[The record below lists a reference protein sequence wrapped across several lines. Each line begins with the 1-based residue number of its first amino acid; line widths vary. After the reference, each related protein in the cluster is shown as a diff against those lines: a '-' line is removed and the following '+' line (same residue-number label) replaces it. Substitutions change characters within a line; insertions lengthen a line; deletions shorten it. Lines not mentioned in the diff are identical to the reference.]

1 MAQYQ
6 REKGFTFFGS
16 FEELL
21 EKIGKVEGE
30 ELELKCWRAIARYGL
45 YKEKPTDA
53 KVDMLITQLYENID
67 YSQARRED
75 GFRSGRSQTYD
86 YKAIQ
91 RMREEG
97 KSLKEI
103 ERATGASRSTV
114 KRAVKKNEANDGEG
128 AITNDAHEPSG
139 LYNNSNN
146 INTMDNGGALKAPPK
161 REYIAYKDKSDAE
174 YESESDN
181 DTDTEY
187 DNDIDTEYEPED
199 DYKDDY
205 KDDTDNDYNDEYEY
219 NRGLMNPFEPYE
231 PQYDIPRDREF
242 ESLMEDN
249 TPF

>member
-21 EKIGKVEGE
+21 EKIGRIEGE

-45 YKEKPTDA
+45 YKEKA
-53 KVDMLITQLYENID
+53 YGRKGDMSDDTAIQNID

-103 ERATGASRSTV
+103 EQATGASRSTV
-114 KRAVKKNEANDGEG
+114 KRAVKKNEASDGEG
-128 AITNDAHEPSG
+128 AITDDGHEPS
-139 LYNNSNN
+139 
-146 INTMDNGGALKAPPK
+146 A
-161 REYIAYKDKSDAE
+161 YI
-174 YESESDN
+174 
-181 DTDTEY
+181 
-187 DNDIDTEYEPED
+187 II
-199 DYKDDY
+199 
-205 KDDTDNDYNDEYEY
+205 
-219 NRGLMNPFEPYE
+219 L
-231 PQYDIPRDREF
+231 II
-242 ESLMEDN
+242 
-249 TPF
+249 

>member
-53 KVDMLITQLYENID
+53 KVDMLMTQLYENID

-161 REYIAYKDKSDAE
+161 REFIEQRDKYKN
-174 YESESDN
+174 ESNDDTDDN
-181 DTDTEY
+181 DEY
-187 DNDIDTEYEPED
+187 DNE
-199 DYKDDY
+199 
-205 KDDTDNDYNDEYEY
+205 YNDEYNNNHKY
-219 NRGLMNPFEPYE
+219 NNKSMGLWTYE

-249 TPF
+249 IPF

>member
-21 EKIGKVEGE
+21 EKIRRIEGE

-53 KVDMLITQLYENID
+53 KVDMLITQLYKNID

-161 REYIAYKDKSDAE
+161 REFIEQRDKYKN
-174 YESESDN
+174 ESNDDTDDN
-181 DTDTEY
+181 DEY
-187 DNDIDTEYEPED
+187 DNE
-199 DYKDDY
+199 
-205 KDDTDNDYNDEYEY
+205 YNDEYNNNHKY
-219 NRGLMNPFEPYE
+219 NNKSMGLWPYE
-231 PQYDIPRDREF
+231 PQYDMPRDREF
-242 ESLMEDN
+242 ESLMEDDI
-249 TPF
+249 PF

>member
-21 EKIGKVEGE
+21 EKIGRVEGE

-53 KVDMLITQLYENID
+53 KVDMLMTQLYENID

-103 ERATGASRSTV
+103 EQATGASRSTV

-161 REYIAYKDKSDAE
+161 REYIA
-174 YESESDN
+174 
-181 DTDTEY
+181 
-187 DNDIDTEYEPED
+187 
-199 DYKDDY
+199 
-205 KDDTDNDYNDEYEY
+205 
-219 NRGLMNPFEPYE
+219 
-231 PQYDIPRDREF
+231 
-242 ESLMEDN
+242 
-249 TPF
+249 

>member
-21 EKIGKVEGE
+21 EKIRRIEGE

-53 KVDMLITQLYENID
+53 KVDMLMTQLYKNID

-161 REYIAYKDKSDAE
+161 REFIEQRDKYKNESNDDTDDN
-174 YESESDN
+174 YEDN
-181 DTDTEY
+181 DEY
-187 DNDIDTEYEPED
+187 DN
-199 DYKDDY
+199 
-205 KDDTDNDYNDEYEY
+205 EY
-219 NRGLMNPFEPYE
+219 NHEYNNNHKYNNKSMGLWTYE

-242 ESLMEDN
+242 ESLMEDD